1 MATMCRARKAC
12 DCDSVDDEALLLLG
26 LWLRMDR
33 VARGLDSTVLRVGT
47 LSRMS
52 CCHQTSASHQSER
65 AVVCRAFAKA
75 RGPRRHAGNRRES
88 RLPKHARVSFSSSHN
103 INTPLPSTA
112 LPPSPSTT
120 HPHSFITTFLSSA
133 AAYSARPP
141 TYLLHGTLLPPN
153 QRHRQHAL
161 TRRRHRH
168 WPHRQPGRRS
178 GWYLCPPLS
187 PTLTASC

>member
-1 MATMCRARKAC
+1 MCRARKAC

-75 RGPRRHAGNRRES
+75 RGRVVMQATDES
-88 RLPKHARVSFSSSHN
+88 RDFP
-103 INTPLPSTA
+103 NTPVFLF
-112 LPPSPSTT
+112 LLL
-120 HPHSFITTFLSSA
+120 IT
-133 AAYSARPP
+133 
-141 TYLLHGTLLPPN
+141 
-153 QRHRQHAL
+153 
-161 TRRRHRH
+161 
-168 WPHRQPGRRS
+168 
-178 GWYLCPPLS
+178 
-187 PTLTASC
+187 

>member
-1 MATMCRARKAC
+1 MCRARKAC
-12 DCDSVDDEALLLLG
+12 DCDSVDDKALLLLG

-120 HPHSFITTFLSSA
+120 HTPSSPLFFPPRQPTLHALPHISFTAHSYHQTNDIANMHSHVVATAIGLIASLA
-133 AAYSARPP
+133 AAQDGTSAHLF
-141 TYLLHGTLLPPN
+141 LLH
-153 QRHRQHAL
+153 
-161 TRRRHRH
+161 
-168 WPHRQPGRRS
+168 
-178 GWYLCPPLS
+178 
-187 PTLTASC
+187 